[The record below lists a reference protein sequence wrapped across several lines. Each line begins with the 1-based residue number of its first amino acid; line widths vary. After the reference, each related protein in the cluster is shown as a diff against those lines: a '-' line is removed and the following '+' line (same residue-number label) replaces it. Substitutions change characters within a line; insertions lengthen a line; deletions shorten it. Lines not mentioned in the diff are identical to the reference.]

1 MRPCVHASTRP
12 CAHPPFPEL
21 LLPLPSPERALAR
34 LAAAVASGGEE
45 RLASA
50 IEETRVAG
58 TPAEWIE
65 ELILQAIVVV
75 GFPRTLVAMRA
86 WRAVNGQRSTVNGGV
101 ADPGMDYADHAAWTK
116 AGERTCRAV
125 YGTNYERLREAVRK
139 LHPALDA
146 WMITEGY
153 GRTLSRPGLT
163 LRQRELC
170 MVAMVATL
178 DTPHQLHSHLRG
190 ALNAG
195 ATREDV
201 TAVVDAVRG
210 DLSAA
215 AQGTLDR
222 TWQRVGA
229 REQPGE

>member
-1 MRPCVHASTRP
+1 MRPSD
-12 CAHPPFPEL
+12 HPSFTETHL
-21 LLPLPSPERALAR
+21 ALPSAETALVR
-34 LAAAVASGGEE
+34 FSAAVAQGGDTRLE
-45 RLASA
+45 RA
-50 IEETRVAG
+50 IVEVQTAG
-58 TPAEWIE
+58 TPMEWVE
-65 ELILQAIVVV
+65 EVILQGVVVV

-86 WRAVNGQRSTVNGGV
+86 WRKAAGQSDGRVVGE
-101 ADPGMDYADHAAWTK
+101 DPGLDYARHAEWTRQ
-116 AGERTCRAV
+116 GEATCHVV
-125 YGTNYERLREAVRK
+125 YGANYERLRRAVRE

-195 ATREDV
+195 ATRDEV
-201 TAVVDAVRG
+201 AAVIDAVTPE
-210 DLSAA
+210 LSAEA
-215 AQGTLDR
+215 AATTR
-222 TWQRVGA
+222 VMWERVGA
-229 REQPGE
+229 